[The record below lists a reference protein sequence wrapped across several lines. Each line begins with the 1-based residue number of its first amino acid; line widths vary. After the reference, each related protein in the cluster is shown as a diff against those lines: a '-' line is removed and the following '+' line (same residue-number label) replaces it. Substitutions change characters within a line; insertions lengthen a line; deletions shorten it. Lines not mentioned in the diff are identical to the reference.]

1 MFFSK
6 RNRIWDRLMRYSK
19 LFDLYRYIL
28 MVVSF
33 GFRQACGTWL
43 DRRNESFAL
52 SEHKGPRPRYGKW
65 FQVKFVCSHKHP
77 SINRSFLLYSPSN
90 NFSIHCALLCLLENR
105 HKGLVLLAYFQK
117 SFVWYRLILPPRVWE
132 CSLEKPVKRSIH
144 PGAFQNIQ
152 FSLLQ
157 NPSYY

>member
-1 MFFSK
+1 
-6 RNRIWDRLMRYSK
+6 MRYSK

-65 FQVKFVCSHKHP
+65 FQVKFVVVTNTRP
-77 SINRSFLLYSPSN
+77 STGHFYCTHRQTIFPYIVHCCAYSKIDTKAWYFWLIFKNLSFG
-90 NFSIHCALLCLLENR
+90 ID
-105 HKGLVLLAYFQK
+105 
-117 SFVWYRLILPPRVWE
+117 
-132 CSLEKPVKRSIH
+132 
-144 PGAFQNIQ
+144 
-152 FSLLQ
+152 
-157 NPSYY
+157 